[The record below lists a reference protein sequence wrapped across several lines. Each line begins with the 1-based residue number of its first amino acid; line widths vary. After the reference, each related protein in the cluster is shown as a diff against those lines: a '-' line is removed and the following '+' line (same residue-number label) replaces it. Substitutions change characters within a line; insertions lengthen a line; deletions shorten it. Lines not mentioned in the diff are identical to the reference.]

1 MTPPSAGDIHEV
13 VQATWPPVTRFTD
26 GPWTI
31 RDGGGGGQRVS
42 AATAN
47 APVSD
52 SDIELAQ
59 AAMMALN
66 QLALFMIR
74 EQDENLDR
82 MLAARDYLVVDPVN
96 LYACPI
102 HIPTKSPA
110 QKLSAFTIWPP
121 LEIMRELWAEGGIGP
136 ARIAVM
142 NRATGAKPAL
152 LARIKSRPAGTA
164 FVAIHHQIAMIHAIE
179 VTKSLRRNG
188 AGINIMRAAAHW
200 AQHQGARYFSV
211 LVTDAYA
218 AANALYR
225 KLGMTVVG
233 HYHYRIRQKQ

>member
-1 MTPPSAGDIHEV
+1 MTPPSAADIYEAM
-13 VQATWPPVTRFTD
+13 QATWPPVARFTE

-31 RDGGGGGQRVS
+31 RDGGGGGKRVS
-42 AATAN
+42 AATAD

-52 SDIELAQ
+52 NDIELAQ
-59 AAMMALN
+59 EAMIALN
-66 QLALFMIR
+66 QPALFMIR
-74 EQDENLDR
+74 EEDEYLDR
-82 MLAARDYLVVDPVN
+82 MLAARDYVVVDPAN

-102 HIPTKSPA
+102 HILTKAPP
-110 QKLSAFTIWPP
+110 QKLSAFTIWPA
-121 LEIMRELWAEGGIGP
+121 LGIMRELWAGGGIGP

-142 NRATGAKPAL
+142 NRATGAKTAL
-152 LARIKSRPAGTA
+152 LARIKSRPAGAA

-188 AGINIMRAAAHW
+188 AGINIMRAAAAW

-211 LVTDAYA
+211 LVTDANA
-218 AANALYR
+218 TANALYNE
-225 KLGMTVVG
+225 LGMPVVG